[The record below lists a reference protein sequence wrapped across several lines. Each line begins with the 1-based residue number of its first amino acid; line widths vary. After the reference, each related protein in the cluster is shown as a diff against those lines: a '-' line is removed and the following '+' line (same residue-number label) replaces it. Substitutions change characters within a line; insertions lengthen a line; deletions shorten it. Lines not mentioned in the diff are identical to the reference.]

1 MRPLLFSSLTLKL
14 IIVTLELVE
23 EVLEVT
29 SALVTP
35 IVHGIGDQSQSGDSS
50 LMPVVSPQALSTREQ
65 AACRIIKE
73 IRVDLRRHR
82 RIMVI

>member
-1 MRPLLFSSLTLKL
+1 M
-14 IIVTLELVE
+14 TLELVE

-35 IVHGIGDQSQSGDSS
+35 IVHGIGNQSHSAQSS
-50 LMPVVSPQALSTREQ
+50 LMPVVSPQALSSREQ
-65 AACRIIKE
+65 AAYRIIKE
-73 IRVDLRRHR
+73 IRVELRRHR